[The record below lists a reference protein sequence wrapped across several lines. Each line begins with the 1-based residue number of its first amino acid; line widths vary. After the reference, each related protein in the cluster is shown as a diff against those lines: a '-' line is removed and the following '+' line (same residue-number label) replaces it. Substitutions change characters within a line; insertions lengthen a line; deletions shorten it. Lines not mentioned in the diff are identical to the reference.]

1 MNLPAPCSLRGSL
14 GSGGARL
21 GLSPASRGGLFQAG
35 QFSFQP
41 EGGTP
46 ATLPRFPEPPL
57 PHPSAFPAGCR
68 GPGMEEARSGLVPP
82 ARSVPGARLG
92 PGEHPRQGRVVVLL
106 PEEPWAARAGVCY
119 WRPREESR
127 LPAPSFPRPRERCRG
142 CPGTRRPFPRL
153 ETAPHPEKGWDGM
166 GRAGPAF
173 CAGAEQTQLP
183 PVAPTEGTRLS
194 PSHPSP
200 APGRAPLGGGDTGNP
215 AAPGLVSAPVSGT
228 RTSTSHLCL
237 FSRGGHPPP
246 CCHNIPMAT
255 AAITPMPEQQWE
267 SI

>member
-14 GSGGARL
+14 GSGGARP

-41 EGGTP
+41 EEGTP

-57 PHPSAFPAGCR
+57 PHPSAFPAGCP

-82 ARSVPGARLG
+82 ARSVPGAQLG
-92 PGEHPRQGRVVVLL
+92 PGERPRQGRVVVLL
-106 PEEPWAARAGVCY
+106 PEAPWAARTGLCY
-119 WRPREESR
+119 WRQREESR
-127 LPAPSFPRPRERCRG
+127 LPLRLSRGHGSAVAAVPGPAARFPGWKPPHIPRR
-142 CPGTRRPFPRL
+142 
-153 ETAPHPEKGWDGM
+153 DGM
-166 GRAGPAF
+166 GRAGAAF